1 MIIQSDS
8 LEFLKSIKDYEND
21 IIYADP
27 PYALGSEII
36 VRPDGKIDYKKASD
50 FMNKW
55 EMPTGEYWEHWFK
68 EAYRTLKHGGYLLM
82 FGMDRQLLLFKYYAH
97 LAGFQEQQSIY
108 WYYIS
113 NFPKATDLSKM
124 IDKNAGAEREVIGT
138 YEPLGREGR
147 NTKPTG
153 NYNAGVGGNYQESTK
168 DTRNIEVPS
177 TELAKKYEGYKY
189 SISPLKQTC
198 ETIMVFSK
206 PTKTGSV
213 LHDTLA
219 YENGDNTIT
228 CSALNIDGNRV
239 DFSKNETDGR
249 VGTDVKRGDSKGLGE
264 NKSLW
269 GGNDGINKVGVQMY
283 KDGGRYPAQTFI
295 DSQVAER
302 LDRQSG
308 LRKSTQNK
316 ISDERK
322 NNGNSMFLDG
332 KHTPDN
338 SYTDIG
344 GCSKILH
351 KCDYEQIDFDLFIY
365 NPKVSVKERNKGL
378 DNFNNSAIT
387 DRKGNGLGRVCNI
400 CGAKQLSPC
409 DCENNSWVLPE
420 NMKNNHPTLK
430 PIALNEKILR
440 LFKTP
445 NNQKICYPFAGAGS
459 EIIGG
464 IKAGFDNWTACELNQ
479 DYIDIANARIEYWS
493 KQKNMVNDIKSTS
506 KVNEVVE
513 KGQVNLF
520 DILSEIKKT
529 KQESLF

>member
-8 LEFLKSIKDYEND
+8 LEFLKQIKDYEND

-36 VRPDGKIDYKKASD
+36 IRPDGKVDYKKASD

-55 EMPTGEYWEHWFK
+55 DMPTGDYWESWFK
-68 EAYRTLKHGGYLLM
+68 EAFRTLKHGGYCIM
-82 FGMDRQLLLFKYYAH
+82 FGMDRQLLLFKYYAQ
-97 LAGFQEQQSIY
+97 LAGLQEQQSIY

-124 IDKNAGAEREVIGT
+124 IDKNAGAEREQVGVIIHANKSFNNNLYAQDEANKNNKKFFG
-138 YEPLGREGR
+138 YGEESL
-147 NTKPTG
+147 TKP
-153 NYNAGVGGNYQESTK
+153 S
-168 DTRNIEVPS
+168 S
-177 TELAKKYEGYKY
+177 ELAKKYEGYKY

-198 ETIMVFSK
+198 ETIMVFKK
-206 PTKTGSV
+206 PNKTGSV

-239 DFSKNETDGR
+239 EPLNEKDNQNR
-249 VGTDVKRGDSKGLGE
+249 
-264 NKSLW
+264 
-269 GGNDGINKVGVQMY
+269 KVGFTGQKFNGITMLTSSTQTQQTNL
-283 KDGGRYPAQTFI
+283 DLGRYPAQTFI
-295 DSQVAER
+295 DSNIAEV
-302 LDRQSG
+302 LNMQSG
-308 LRKSTQNK
+308 ISKSGKAIKHNSSGNNFGSNTPK
-316 ISDERK
+316 PISNDI
-322 NNGNSMFLDG
+322 G
-332 KHTPDN
+332 
-338 SYTDIG
+338 YADIG

-365 NPKVSVKERNKGL
+365 QPKVSKNERNAGL

-479 DYIDIANARIEYWS
+479 DYVNIANARIEYWT

-520 DILSEIKKT
+520 DLMGDN
-529 KQESLF
+529 

>member
-1 MIIQSDS
+1 M
-8 LEFLKSIKDYEND
+8 
-21 IIYADP
+21 
-27 PYALGSEII
+27 
-36 VRPDGKIDYKKASD
+36 
-50 FMNKW
+50 
-55 EMPTGEYWEHWFK
+55 
-68 EAYRTLKHGGYLLM
+68 
-82 FGMDRQLLLFKYYAH
+82 
-97 LAGFQEQQSIY
+97 
-108 WYYIS
+108 
-113 NFPKATDLSKM
+113 
-124 IDKNAGAEREVIGT
+124 
-138 YEPLGREGR
+138 
-147 NTKPTG
+147 
-153 NYNAGVGGNYQESTK
+153 
-168 DTRNIEVPS
+168 
-177 TELAKKYEGYKY
+177 
-189 SISPLKQTC
+189 
-198 ETIMVFSK
+198 
-206 PTKTGSV
+206 
-213 LHDTLA
+213 
-219 YENGDNTIT
+219 ENGDETIT
-228 CSALNIDGNRV
+228 CSALHIDGNRV

-295 DSQVAER
+295 DSRVVEK
-302 LDRQSG
+302 LDLQSG
-308 LRKSTQNK
+308 NLKQSTRTYNDNGKDTSWFAKPQNK
-316 ISDERK
+316 VVK
-322 NNGNSMFLDG
+322 G
-332 KHTPDN
+332 
-338 SYTDIG
+338 DIG

-479 DYIDIANARIEYWS
+479 DYVNIANARIEYWN
-493 KQKNMVNDIKSTS
+493 KQKNMANDIKSTS
-506 KVNEVVE
+506 KINEVVE
-513 KGQVNLF
+513 KGQLNLF
-520 DILSEIKKT
+520 DLMGDN
-529 KQESLF
+529 

>member
-55 EMPTGEYWEHWFK
+55 DMPSGEYWENWFK

-97 LAGFQEQQSIY
+97 LAGFQEQQSLY

-113 NFPKATDLSKM
+113 NFPKATDLSKQ
-124 IDKNAGAEREVIGT
+124 IDKNAGVEREKIGS
-138 YEPLGREGR
+138 Y
-147 NTKPTG
+147 KI
-153 NYNAGVGGNYQESTK
+153 GGLSPDRPSFGANDRTNGQGMGFRPGEIDITA
-168 DTRNIEVPS
+168 PS
-177 TELAKKYEGYKY
+177 TDLAKKYDGYKY

-198 ETIMVFSK
+198 ETIMVFKK
-206 PTKTGSV
+206 PNKTGSV

-219 YENGDNTIT
+219 MENGDNTIT

-249 VGTDVKRGDSKGLGE
+249 VGTDVKREDSKGLGD

-269 GGNDGINKVGVQMY
+269 GGNDGINKIGVQMY

-295 DSQVAER
+295 DSQVAEK

-308 LRKSTQNK
+308 TIKSTSNRKNK
-316 ISDERK
+316 IGTVTDSPTSFGVANKEHEY
-322 NNGNSMFLDG
+322 N
-332 KHTPDN
+332 
-338 SYTDIG
+338 DIG

-365 NPKVSVKERNKGL
+365 QPKVSIKERNAGL

-400 CGAKQLSPC
+400 CGAKQLNPC
-409 DCENNSWVLPE
+409 DCENNSWVLPK

-479 DYIDIANARIEYWS
+479 DYVNIANARIEYWT

-520 DILSEIKKT
+520 DLMGDN
-529 KQESLF
+529 

>member
-1 MIIQSDS
+1 MLKIKDS
-8 LEFLKSIKDYEND
+8 VDFLKSIKDYEND

-124 IDKNAGAEREVIGT
+124 IDKNAGVERNIIGIRND
-138 YEPLGREGR
+138 GAG
-147 NTKPTG
+147 NTKGFTS
-153 NYNAGVGGNYQESTK
+153 ADDRTESGSGFFKEEGTEI
-168 DTRNIEVPS
+168 NITASS
-177 TELAKKYEGYKY
+177 TDLAKKYEGYKY

-228 CSALNIDGNRV
+228 CSALDIDGNRV
-239 DFSKNETDGR
+239 ATSENRNRAQK
-249 VGTDVKRGDSKGLGE
+249 LGPLPTKYGF
-264 NKSLW
+264 NNNSM
-269 GGNDGINKVGVQMY
+269 GNRFVELNPL
-283 KDGGRYPAQTFI
+283 GRYPAQTFI
-295 DSQVAER
+295 NSQVAER
-302 LDRQSG
+302 LDEQSG
-308 LRKSTQNK
+308 EFKSNSSNK
-316 ISDERK
+316 VEKIKSNVSTFGSSEDR
-322 NNGNSMFLDG
+322 NVTRYND
-332 KHTPDN
+332 T
-338 SYTDIG
+338 G

-365 NPKVSVKERNKGL
+365 QPKVSTKERNAGL

-387 DRKGNGLGRVCNI
+387 DRKGSGLGRVCNI

-479 DYIDIANARIEYWS
+479 DYVNIANARIEYWT

-520 DILSEIKKT
+520 GILNEQ
-529 KQESLF
+529 KQETEQIKY

>member
-1 MIIQSDS
+1 MIIQNDS

-55 EMPTGEYWEHWFK
+55 EMPTGEYWESWFK
-68 EAYRTLKHGGYLLM
+68 EAHRTLKHGGYCIM
-82 FGMDRQLLLFKYYAH
+82 FGMDRQLLLFKYYAA
-97 LAGFQEQQSIY
+97 LAGFQEQQSLY
-108 WYYIS
+108 WYAIS

-124 IDKNAGAEREVIGT
+124 IDKNAGAQRVGTGQVKKHSQKGVKVAEERDEVGAGAFGKERVEEIT
-138 YEPLGREGR
+138 EP
-147 NTKPTG
+147 
-153 NYNAGVGGNYQESTK
+153 A
-168 DTRNIEVPS
+168 

-198 ETIMVFSK
+198 ETIMVFKK
-206 PTKTGSV
+206 PNKTGSV

-219 YENGDNTIT
+219 YENGDDTIT

-239 DFSKNETDGR
+239 GNEKRTQFSG
-249 VGTDVKRGDSKGLGE
+249 KGSNASVYNDYKQE
-264 NKSLW
+264 NAHW
-269 GGNDGINKVGVQMY
+269 EEVE
-283 KDGGRYPAQTFI
+283 GRYPAQTFI
-295 DSQVAER
+295 DSQVAEK
-302 LDRQSG
+302 LDLQSG
-308 LRKSTQNK
+308 VS
-316 ISDERK
+316 
-322 NNGNSMFLDG
+322 
-332 KHTPDN
+332 
-338 SYTDIG
+338 

-365 NPKVSVKERNKGL
+365 QPKVSKKERSVGL

-445 NNQKICYPFAGAGS
+445 NSQRICYPFAGAGS

-479 DYIDIANARIEYWS
+479 DYIDIANARIVHWINNKDTYINNQPKVEMS
-493 KQKNMVNDIKSTS
+493 KETKKDINIERPRVKR
-506 KVNEVVE
+506 
-513 KGQVNLF
+513 L
-520 DILSEIKKT
+520 I
-529 KQESLF
+529 